1 MGLLTPARRRG
12 VELIDD
18 PALDA
23 ATTVRSL
30 EDVARSN
37 VLFGGRRAVLR
48 ALDAVLRD
56 RTRVAH
62 TLLDVGT
69 GVGDIPWH
77 ARRLAARR
85 GVALETYGVELS
97 PALAAASRARVGGSI
112 CADAF
117 ALPFADQSVDVV
129 TCSQVAHHFAEP
141 ELLDLL
147 GELDRVARRLVIVAD
162 LRRSY
167 VAAAG
172 FWLASRALRFHPVT
186 RHDGVVSVFRG
197 FTPHELAALVTRAT
211 GAAAHVRRGLGWRVV
226 STWEP
231 RRGPRGGTGAD
242 AAARSGTVT
251 PSRSGRAY
259 TA

>member
-12 VELIDD
+12 EEHIDD
-18 PALDA
+18 PSLDP

-37 VLFGGRRAVLR
+37 ALFGGRRAVLAVFGEELANAPAHAR
-48 ALDAVLRD
+48 AESL
-56 RTRVAH
+56 

-69 GVGDIPWH
+69 GMGDIPWH

-85 GVALETYGVELS
+85 GVTLDTYGVELS
-97 PALAAASRARVGGSI
+97 PVLAMASRARVGGSV

-117 ALPFADQSVDVV
+117 ALPFADHSIDVV

-141 ELLDLL
+141 ELLCLL
-147 GELDRVARRLVIVAD
+147 RELDRVARRRVIVAD

-172 FWLASRALRFHPVT
+172 FWLASWLLRFHPVT

-197 FTPHELAALVTRAT
+197 FVPDELGALVARAT
-211 GAAAHVRRGLGWRVV
+211 GAVARVRRGLGWRVV
-226 STWEP
+226 SVWTP
-231 RRGPRGGTGAD
+231 TSTSV
-242 AAARSGTVT
+242 AATPT
-251 PSRSGRAY
+251 PSHAGRVY
-259 TA
+259 DV

>member
-12 VELIDD
+12 VEIIDD
-18 PALDA
+18 PALDG

-37 VLFGGRRAVLR
+37 TLFGGRRAVLA
-48 ALDAVLRD
+48 ALDDVLAD
-56 RTRVAH
+56 ADGTRL

-85 GVALETYGVELS
+85 GVMLDTYGVELS
-97 PALAAASRARVGGSI
+97 PALALASRARVGGSI

-117 ALPFADQSVDVV
+117 ALPFADGSVDVV

-141 ELLDLL
+141 ELLRLL
-147 GELDRVARRLVIVAD
+147 CELDRVARRRVVVAD

-172 FWLASRALRFHPVT
+172 FWLAAWPLRFHPVT

-197 FTPHELAALVTRAT
+197 FTPGELGALVTRAT
-211 GAAAHVRRGLGWRVV
+211 GAVAHVRRGLGWRVV
-226 STWEP
+226 STWTP
-231 RRGPRGGTGAD
+231 GRAATVSASVGTA
-242 AAARSGTVT
+242 T
-251 PSRSGRAY
+251 PSRSG
-259 TA
+259 

>member
-1 MGLLTPARRRG
+1 MGWLTPARRRG
-12 VELIDD
+12 EEHIDD
-18 PALDA
+18 PSLDS

-37 VLFGGRRAVLR
+37 ALFGGRRAVLA
-48 ALDAVLRD
+48 ALGEVL
-56 RTRVAH
+56 TEVLTQTSVAPL

-69 GVGDIPWH
+69 GVGDIPFH

-85 GVALETYGVELS
+85 GVALDTYGVELS
-97 PALAAASRARVGGSI
+97 PVLAAASRARVGGSV

-117 ALPFADQSVDVV
+117 ALPFADRSIDVV

-141 ELLDLL
+141 ELLQLL
-147 GELDRVARRLVIVAD
+147 GEIDRVARRRVIVAD

-172 FWLASRALRFHPVT
+172 FWLASWPLRFHAVT

-197 FTPHELAALVTRAT
+197 FVPDELRALVARAT
-211 GAAAHVRRGLGWRVV
+211 GAVARVRRGLGWRVV
-226 STWEP
+226 ATWIPLP
-231 RRGPRGGTGAD
+231 RSV
-242 AAARSGTVT
+242 AAPPT
-251 PSRSGRAY
+251 PSR
-259 TA
+259 

>member
-12 VELIDD
+12 AEHIDD
-18 PALDA
+18 PALDG
-23 ATTVRSL
+23 ATALRSL

-37 VLFGGRRAVLR
+37 ALFGGRRAVLA
-48 ALDAVLRD
+48 ALDDVLGDVLAEAGAARL
-56 RTRVAH
+56 

-77 ARRLAARR
+77 ARRMAERR

-97 PALAAASRARVGGSI
+97 PVLAAASRARVGGSV

-117 ALPFADQSVDVV
+117 ALPFADRSIDVV

-141 ELLDLL
+141 ELLALL
-147 GELDRVARRLVIVAD
+147 RELDRVARRRVVVAD

-167 VAAAG
+167 LAAAG
-172 FWLASRALRFHPVT
+172 FWLASWPLGFHPVT

-197 FTPHELAALVTRAT
+197 FVPDELSALVTRAT
-211 GAAAHVRRGLGWRVV
+211 GAVARVRRGLGWRVV
-226 STWEP
+226 STWTP
-231 RRGPRGGTGAD
+231 MGAPTGAPPG
-242 AAARSGTVT
+242 ATIT
-251 PSRSGRAY
+251 PSRPGRAY
-259 TA
+259 TV